1 MCSIVDTNPLLFV
14 ALLEHMDASTDFDLL
29 LLAARSGDAEA
40 LGKLVAQY
48 EPELRIVA
56 RMRLGVALRPHLDSI
71 DLVQSVHR
79 SLLIGL
85 RANRFDIASPEKL
98 IALALTI
105 VRRKV
110 AKHWRHLKRQQR
122 LSGVAE
128 GSDDLVDTLLALQSI
143 EPTVSESTELR
154 DHLKRLMLELDPIE
168 KQLIAMR
175 IEGFSTIE
183 VARSL
188 DLDPDVLRVKL
199 SRVRKRLR
207 EKGFEDELL

>member
-1 MCSIVDTNPLLFV
+1 MSIKVESPIDLSM
-14 ALLEHMDASTDFDLL
+14 ADSTEFDLL
-29 LLAARSGDAEA
+29 LIAARSGDADA
-40 LGKLVAQY
+40 LGRLVAKY
-48 EPELRIVA
+48 EPELRLVA
-56 RMRLGVALRPHLDSI
+56 RLRLGAALRPHLDSV

-85 RANRFDIASPEKL
+85 RADRFDISSPEKL

-122 LSGVAE
+122 LSGVEEA
-128 GSDDLVDTLLALQSI
+128 SDDLVDTLLALRSS
-143 EPTVSESTELR
+143 EPTVSESSGLR
-154 DHLKRLMLELDPIE
+154 EHIQRLMLELDPIE

-175 IEGFSTIE
+175 IDGFSTIE
-183 VARSL
+183 VAREL
-188 DLDPDVLRVKL
+188 GLDPDVLRVKL

>member
-1 MCSIVDTNPLLFV
+1 
-14 ALLEHMDASTDFDLL
+14 MDATTDFDLL
-29 LLAARSGDAEA
+29 LIAARSGDSEA
-40 LGKLVAQY
+40 LEKLVAQY

-56 RMRLGVALRPHLDSI
+56 RMRLGAALRPHLDSI

-79 SLLIGL
+79 SLLVGL
-85 RANRFDIASPEKL
+85 RADRFDISSPEKL

-122 LSGVAE
+122 LSGVDN
-128 GSDDLVDTLLALQSI
+128 GCSDDLVDTLLAIQSS
-143 EPTVSESTELR
+143 EPTASESSGIRE
-154 DHLKRLMLELDPIE
+154 HLQRLMLELDPIE

-175 IEGFSTIE
+175 IDGFSTID
-183 VARSL
+183 VARAL

>member
-1 MCSIVDTNPLLFV
+1 
-14 ALLEHMDASTDFDLL
+14 MDATTDFDLL
-29 LLAARSGDAEA
+29 LIAARSGDSEA
-40 LGKLVAQY
+40 LEKLVAQY

-56 RMRLGVALRPHLDSI
+56 RMRLGAALRPHLDSI

-79 SLLIGL
+79 SLLVGL
-85 RANRFDIASPEKL
+85 RADRFDISSPEKL

-122 LSGVAE
+122 LSGVDD
-128 GSDDLVDTLLALQSI
+128 GCSDDLVDTLLALQSS
-143 EPTVSESTELR
+143 EPTVSESSGIREHLR
-154 DHLKRLMLELDPIE
+154 RLMLELDPIE
-168 KQLIAMR
+168 RQLIAMR
-175 IEGFSTIE
+175 IDGFSTID
-183 VARSL
+183 VARAL

>member
-1 MCSIVDTNPLLFV
+1 M
-14 ALLEHMDASTDFDLL
+14 
-29 LLAARSGDAEA
+29 
-40 LGKLVAQY
+40 AQY

-56 RMRLGVALRPHLDSI
+56 RLRLGAALRPHLDSI

-85 RANRFDIASPEKL
+85 RADRFGISSMEKL

-122 LSGVAE
+122 LSGVDE
-128 GSDDLVDTLLALQSI
+128 RSDSLVDTLLALQSS
-143 EPTVSESTELR
+143 EPTVSESSDLR
-154 DHLKRLMLELDPIE
+154 EHMRLLMLELDPIE

-175 IEGFSTIE
+175 IDGYSTID
-183 VARSL
+183 VARALGL
-188 DLDPDVLRVKL
+188 DADVLRVKL

>member
-1 MCSIVDTNPLLFV
+1 
-14 ALLEHMDASTDFDLL
+14 MDATTDFDLL
-29 LLAARSGDAEA
+29 LIAARSGDSEA
-40 LGKLVAQY
+40 LEKLVAQY

-56 RMRLGVALRPHLDSI
+56 RMRLGAALRPHLDSI

-79 SLLIGL
+79 SLLVGL
-85 RANRFDIASPEKL
+85 RADRFDISSPEKL

-122 LSGVAE
+122 LSGVDD
-128 GSDDLVDTLLALQSI
+128 GCSDDLVDTLLALQSS
-143 EPTVSESTELR
+143 EPTASESSGIRE
-154 DHLKRLMLELDPIE
+154 HLQRLMLELDPIE

-175 IEGFSTIE
+175 IDGFSTID
-183 VARSL
+183 VARAL

>member
-1 MCSIVDTNPLLFV
+1 
-14 ALLEHMDASTDFDLL
+14 MDATTDFDLL
-29 LLAARSGDAEA
+29 LIAARSGDSEA
-40 LGKLVAQY
+40 LEKLVAQY

-56 RMRLGVALRPHLDSI
+56 RMRVGAALRPHLDSI

-79 SLLIGL
+79 SLLVGL
-85 RANRFDIASPEKL
+85 RADRFDISSPEKL

-122 LSGVAE
+122 LSGVDN
-128 GSDDLVDTLLALQSI
+128 GCSDDLVDTLLAIQSS
-143 EPTVSESTELR
+143 EPTVSESSGIRE
-154 DHLKRLMLELDPIE
+154 HLQRLMLELDPIE

-175 IEGFSTIE
+175 IDGFSTID
-183 VARSL
+183 VARAL

>member
-1 MCSIVDTNPLLFV
+1 
-14 ALLEHMDASTDFDLL
+14 MDATTDFDLL
-29 LLAARSGDAEA
+29 LIAARSGDSEA
-40 LGKLVAQY
+40 LEKLVAQY

-56 RMRLGVALRPHLDSI
+56 RMRLGAALRPHLDSI

-79 SLLIGL
+79 SLLVGL
-85 RANRFDIASPEKL
+85 RADRFDISSPEKL

-122 LSGVAE
+122 LSGVDD
-128 GSDDLVDTLLALQSI
+128 GCSDDLLDTLLALQSS
-143 EPTVSESTELR
+143 EPTVSESSGIRE
-154 DHLKRLMLELDPIE
+154 HLQRLMLELDPIE

-175 IEGFSTIE
+175 IDGFSTID
-183 VARSL
+183 VARAL

>member
-1 MCSIVDTNPLLFV
+1 M
-14 ALLEHMDASTDFDLL
+14 EDAHDFDLL
-29 LLAARSGDAEA
+29 LAAARSGDSEA
-40 LGKLVAQY
+40 LEKLVAKY

-56 RMRLGVALRPHLDSI
+56 RLRLGAALRPHLDSI

-85 RANRFDIASPEKL
+85 RANRFDISSPENL

-122 LSGVAE
+122 LSGAE
-128 GSDDLVDTLLALQSI
+128 DGNENLVDTLLSLKST
-143 EPTVSESTELR
+143 EPTVLESTELR
-154 DHLKRLMLELDPIE
+154 DHLQRLMLELDPLE

-175 IEGFSTIE
+175 IDGFSTIE
-183 VARSL
+183 VAKTL

-207 EKGFEDELL
+207 DRGFEDELL

>member
-1 MCSIVDTNPLLFV
+1 
-14 ALLEHMDASTDFDLL
+14 MDATTDFDLL
-29 LLAARSGDAEA
+29 LIAARSGDSEA
-40 LGKLVAQY
+40 LEKLVAQY

-56 RMRLGVALRPHLDSI
+56 RMRLGAALRPHLDSI

-79 SLLIGL
+79 SLLVGL
-85 RANRFDIASPEKL
+85 RADRFDISSPEKL

-122 LSGVAE
+122 LSGVDN
-128 GSDDLVDTLLALQSI
+128 GCSDDLVDTLLAIQSS
-143 EPTVSESTELR
+143 EPTVSESSGIRE
-154 DHLKRLMLELDPIE
+154 HLQRLMLELDPIE

-175 IEGFSTIE
+175 IDGFSTID
-183 VARSL
+183 VARAL

>member
-1 MCSIVDTNPLLFV
+1 
-14 ALLEHMDASTDFDLL
+14 MDALNDFDLL
-29 LLAARSGDAEA
+29 LSAARSGDAEA
-40 LGKLVAQY
+40 IELLVAQY

-56 RMRLGVALRPHLDSI
+56 RLRLGTALRPHLDSI

-85 RANRFDIASPEKL
+85 RADRFDISSPERL
-98 IALALTI
+98 LALALTI

-122 LSGVAE
+122 LSGVDDE
-128 GSDDLVDTLLALQSI
+128 SGDLVDTLLALKSSD
-143 EPTVSESTELR
+143 PTVSASAELR
-154 DHLKRLMLELDPIE
+154 DHLQRLMLELDPVE

-175 IEGFSTIE
+175 IDGFSTIE
-183 VARSL
+183 VARTL
-188 DLDPDVLRVKL
+188 DLDPDVLRVRL

-207 EKGFEDELL
+207 DKGFEEELL

>member
-1 MCSIVDTNPLLFV
+1 
-14 ALLEHMDASTDFDLL
+14 MDATTDFDLL
-29 LLAARSGDAEA
+29 LIAARSGDSEA
-40 LGKLVAQY
+40 LEKLVAQY

-56 RMRLGVALRPHLDSI
+56 RMRLGAALRPHLDSI

-79 SLLIGL
+79 SLLVGL
-85 RANRFDIASPEKL
+85 RADRFDISSPEKL

-122 LSGVAE
+122 LSGVDN
-128 GSDDLVDTLLALQSI
+128 GCSDDLVDTLLAIQSS
-143 EPTVSESTELR
+143 EPTVSESSGIRE
-154 DHLKRLMLELDPIE
+154 HLQRLMLELDPIE

-175 IEGFSTIE
+175 IDGFSTID
-183 VARSL
+183 VARAL
-188 DLDPDVLRVKL
+188 NLDPDVLRVKL

>member
-1 MCSIVDTNPLLFV
+1 
-14 ALLEHMDASTDFDLL
+14 MDATTDFDLL
-29 LLAARSGDAEA
+29 LIAARSGDSEA
-40 LGKLVAQY
+40 LEKLVAQY

-56 RMRLGVALRPHLDSI
+56 RMRLGAALRPHLDSI

-79 SLLIGL
+79 SLLVGL
-85 RANRFDIASPEKL
+85 RADRFDISSPEKL

-122 LSGVAE
+122 LSGVDD
-128 GSDDLVDTLLALQSI
+128 GCSDDLVDTLLALQSS
-143 EPTVSESTELR
+143 EPTVSESSGIRE
-154 DHLKRLMLELDPIE
+154 HLQRLMLELDPIE
-168 KQLIAMR
+168 RQLIAMR
-175 IEGFSTIE
+175 IDGFSTID
-183 VARSL
+183 VARAL

>member
-1 MCSIVDTNPLLFV
+1 MAPSN
-14 ALLEHMDASTDFDLL
+14 DFDLL
-29 LLAARSGDAEA
+29 LQAARSGDSDAME
-40 LGKLVAQY
+40 KLVAQY

-56 RMRLGVALRPHLDSI
+56 RMRLGSALRPHLDSI
-71 DLVQSVHR
+71 DLIQSVHR

-85 RANRFDIASPEKL
+85 RADRFDISSPEKL

-122 LSGVAE
+122 LSGADE
-128 GSDDLVDTLLALQSI
+128 GGEDLVDTLLALQST
-143 EPTVSESTELR
+143 EPTLSESAELR
-154 DHLKRLMLELDPIE
+154 DHLSRLMLELDPVE

>member
-1 MCSIVDTNPLLFV
+1 
-14 ALLEHMDASTDFDLL
+14 MDAPNEFDLL
-29 LLAARSGDAEA
+29 LAAARTGQVEA
-40 LGKLVAQY
+40 MEKLVAKY

-56 RMRLGVALRPHLDSI
+56 RMRLGAALRPHLDSI

-85 RANRFDIASPEKL
+85 RADRFDISSPEKL
-98 IALALTI
+98 IGLALTI

-122 LSGVAE
+122 LSGVEE
-128 GSDDLVDTLLALQSI
+128 GSDDLVDTLLSLKAN
-143 EPTVSESTELR
+143 EPEVAQNAELR
-154 DHLKRLMLELDPIE
+154 DHLQRLMLELDPTE
-168 KQLIAMR
+168 KQLISMR
-175 IEGFSTIE
+175 IEGFSTVE
-183 VARSL
+183 VAQTL